1 MSLAGIVFLSIAAG
15 LVAFV
20 FITTDWGRVISIL
33 RSGPAGTA
41 PEPDRWRRV
50 HLDGDRRQ
58 PFDERG
64 RR

>member
-1 MSLAGIVFLSIAAG
+1 MSFVGIVFLSIAAG

-33 RSGPAGTA
+33 RSGPVGTA

-58 PFDERG
+58 PFSQQER
-64 RR
+64 R